1 MAFSFFAWTTIALVV
16 LTWVGYPL
24 LLHVLVAVWG
34 RRGTDMGT
42 DVADG
47 RPPSLT
53 LLIAAHNEAAVLEQ
67 KLENSLALDYPA
79 DRLEILVASDGSSDR
94 TVEIARLFASRDAR
108 VRVYDGA
115 GAGKTAT
122 QNAAVALATGDIV
135 VFTNADTMLQPDAL
149 AFMTSHFADE
159 SVGCVAARI
168 LWKDPTRSQ
177 TGAGTSF
184 YWSFEQMLWSLESAL
199 GVLAWAPGA
208 CMAVR
213 RSLFE
218 PMNPDFGEDVVLPIQ
233 LAGRGAR
240 VVYEPRAV
248 AIEQAHREAGA
259 EFRVRTR
266 MVLRSFAGTMAGLR
280 ELPWRSAWT
289 VGLVVLVHK
298 VFRWLTPYFLGLGLV
313 ASLGLA
319 IVAGDLLSL
328 SLLGAQL
335 AIYAMATAG
344 WLMDRVGLPAV
355 PPLTWVYYFMLSVL
369 ASGLGVARAVRGE
382 RMGRF
387 GPEIGEGLG

>member
-1 MAFSFFAWTTIALVV
+1 MALSVLAWTTIALVV

-24 LLHVLVAVWG
+24 LLHVLVAIWG
-34 RRGTDMGT
+34 RRATEHDT
-42 DVADG
+42 DVEDG
-47 RPPSLT
+47 TALSVT
-53 LLIAAHNEAAVLEQ
+53 LLIAAHNEAAVLER
-67 KLENSLALDYPA
+67 KLENSLALRYPA
-79 DRLEILVASDGSSDR
+79 DRLQILVASDGSSDR
-94 TVEIARLFASRDAR
+94 TVEIARSYAAKDPR
-108 VRVYDGA
+108 VLVYDGA

-149 AFMTSHFADE
+149 ALMTRHFADG
-159 SVGCVAARI
+159 SVGCVGARI
-168 LWKDPTRSQ
+168 LWQDPTRSQ

-184 YWSFEQMLWSLESAL
+184 YWSFEQMLWTLESAL

-218 PMNPDFGEDVVLPIQ
+218 PMNPDFGEDVVLPIR
-233 LAGRGAR
+233 LAGRRAR

-248 AIEQAHREAGA
+248 AIEQAHQEAGA

-266 MVLRSFAGTMAGLR
+266 MVLRSFAGTIAGLR

-289 VGLVVLVHK
+289 VGLVVIVHK
-298 VFRWLTPYFLGLGLV
+298 VFRWFTPYFLGLGLL
-313 ASLGLA
+313 ASVGLA
-319 IVAGDLLSL
+319 VVAGDPLSL

-335 AIYAMATAG
+335 MIYAMATAG

-355 PPLTWVYYFMLSVL
+355 PPMTWVYYFMLSVL
-369 ASGLGVARAVRGE
+369 ASGLGVARALRGE
-382 RMGRF
+382 RMSRF
-387 GPEIGEGLG
+387 GTEIGRGLG